1 MDHIELCD
9 SCRSDQEPKHQGQE
23 MDSVLHADWNLE
35 QDRAMKFLGLD
46 AADGSIV
53 AFVLHCTEETDSVF

>member
-1 MDHIELCD
+1 MD
-9 SCRSDQEPKHQGQE
+9 R
-23 MDSVLHADWNLE
+23 VLHADWNLE

-53 AFVLHCTEETDSVF
+53 AFVLHCTKETDSVF